1 MNSIPKS
8 PNLPLFCKFSYFV
21 MFQCVCAIAVSSLFI
36 SFYHMNANIELPQW
50 VKVRSPMET
59 VVFGVWCLVFGIWC
73 LVFGV
78 QCTVFGVRPVWG
90 LGFEVWSL
98 FQSLDLQ
105 MKSFFGKKKNIER
118 IWIKTYLGGRVG
130 GRWKNRSDLIQAQS
144 KLCLGRLDPGH
155 WWTRVQCTLFLNC
168 YFGLLNS

>member
-50 VKVRSPMET
+50 VKVRSPMEI
-59 VVFGVWCLVFGIWC
+59 VGDCWLVFGVWCLVFGVWY

-78 QCTVFGVRPVWG
+78 LGSVFGLFG
-90 LGFEVWSL
+90 VWSL
-98 FQSLDLQ
+98 FQSFDL
-105 MKSFFGKKKNIER
+105 
-118 IWIKTYLGGRVG
+118 
-130 GRWKNRSDLIQAQS
+130 
-144 KLCLGRLDPGH
+144 
-155 WWTRVQCTLFLNC
+155 
-168 YFGLLNS
+168 